1 VIDNN
6 QLSAIHIS
14 TKLKGD
20 SDIMS
25 DQTPSEAR
33 LAFVDISV
41 FDDGSIRGGV
51 LITDM
56 ETRPYE
62 FRVTTPVKPTSM
74 QRVLYGK
81 TLSEYVYGELIA
93 FPLVK
98 AVKEKISLVVT
109 KNENLLIMRPKISI
123 PVVVIN
129 RDSGGISQ
137 GKSGEKIGMIT
148 YRSHPSYAGEGDWS
162 KTILNDLVG
171 RHDPFEPFERL
182 KIAMDE
188 VHKQKIGEK

>member
-1 VIDNN
+1 
-6 QLSAIHIS
+6 
-14 TKLKGD
+14 
-20 SDIMS
+20 MS

-33 LAFVDISV
+33 LAFVDITV

-51 LITDM
+51 LVTDM

-62 FRVTTPVKPTSM
+62 FRVTTPIKPTAM

-81 TLSEYVYGELIA
+81 TLSEYVYGELII

-98 AVKEKISLVVT
+98 AVKEKIGLVIT
-109 KNENLLIMRPKISI
+109 KNVNLLTMRPKISV

-129 RDSGGISQ
+129 KDSSGIKK
-137 GKSGEKIGMIT
+137 GKSGEAIGVFT
-148 YRSHPSYAGEGDWS
+148 FRAHPSYAGEGDWAR
-162 KTILNDLVG
+162 TLLNDLVEH
-171 RHDPFEPFERL
+171 HDPFEPFERL
-182 KIAMDE
+182 KVAMDE

>member
-1 VIDNN
+1 
-6 QLSAIHIS
+6 
-14 TKLKGD
+14 
-20 SDIMS
+20 MS
-25 DQTPSEAR
+25 DQAPSESR

-51 LITDM
+51 LVTDM

-81 TLSEYVYGELIA
+81 TLPEFVYGELIS

-98 AVKEKISLVVT
+98 AIKEEISLVIA
-109 KNENLLIMRPKISI
+109 KNENLLVMRPKLSV
-123 PVVVIN
+123 PVVIITKTTG
-129 RDSGGISQ
+129 SI
-137 GKSGEKIGMIT
+137 KSGQTGETIGT
-148 YRSHPSYAGEGDWS
+148 FSFRAHPSYAGEADWAR
-162 KTILNDLVG
+162 TLLNNLIE

-182 KIAMDE
+182 KVAMDE
-188 VHKQKIGEK
+188 VHKEKIGGK